1 MKKLNIC
8 LSIIAALFVFGA
20 CSNDDDDNIIVKVP
34 ASITDVVATPDYG
47 SVRFT
52 WTNPAEADFSY
63 VEISYINNLGTI
75 INVSATEGADEAI
88 VDGFV
93 DINSYEFKLKA
104 VDNEGNRS
112 EAATISATPNAPAYQ
127 VVMETVSVELEEEEV
142 IVSWTNETE
151 KAVTIVVEY
160 TDEAAEVQKN
170 DVDAAQTGTSKI
182 TDLSTETPT
191 VTIYTIDVFDNETD
205 PKEFKVEFPVDDML
219 AKDLWTVHGFS
230 SEEPAE
236 GGGNGLVTA
245 TFDDDLNTFW
255 HTDWANLAPDYPH
268 YFSINMGETHSVKA
282 FDCSR
287 RQGDERGQTKI
298 QFLGSSDGEN
308 WTDLGTFDFDADS
321 DDAQRFDVT
330 PTDMQY
336 FKYVA
341 LEGNDTFAFLA
352 EINIYRNK

>member
-1 MKKLNIC
+1 MKKINIF
-8 LSIIAALFVFGA
+8 LSIMAALFIFVA
-20 CSNDDDDNIIVKVP
+20 CSNDDNDDNVDKAP
-34 ASITDVVATPDYG
+34 AAITNINATSDYG
-47 SVRFT
+47 SVGFT

-63 VEISYINNLGTI
+63 VEISYVNNLGTI
-75 INVSATEGADEAI
+75 INVNATEGADEAI

-93 DINSYEFKLKA
+93 DTNSYEFKLKA

-112 EAATISATPNAPAYQ
+112 EATTVSATPNAPAYQ
-127 VVMETVSVELEEEEV
+127 VVMETVAVELEEMVV

-151 KAVTIVVEY
+151 KAVTLVVEY
-160 TDEAAEVQKN
+160 TDEAGEGQKM
-170 DVDAAQTGTSKI
+170 DVDAAQTGTSQI
-182 TDLSTETPT
+182 TDLSTETPS
-191 VTIYTIDVFDNETD
+191 VTIYATDVFDNETD
-205 PKEFKVEFPVDDML
+205 PEEFKVAFPVDDML
-219 AKDLWTVHGFS
+219 AKDNWTVHDFS

-245 TFDDDLNTFW
+245 AFDDDLNTFW

-321 DDAQRFDVT
+321 DAAQRFDIA

-352 EINIYRNK
+352 EINVYVNK